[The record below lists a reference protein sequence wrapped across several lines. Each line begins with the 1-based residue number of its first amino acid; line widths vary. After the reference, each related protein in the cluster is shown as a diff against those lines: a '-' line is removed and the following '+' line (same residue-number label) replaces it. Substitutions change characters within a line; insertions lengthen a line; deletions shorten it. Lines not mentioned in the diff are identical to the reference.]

1 MSIPIHSALDYL
13 RNEHDVPASIV
24 HTGGGNYVVGIG
36 AYHGY
41 DEEQGCDV
49 FTVNLGPVYR
59 DDWHG
64 PAPYTGEAGDLYLVS
79 ASPSRA
85 DVTVHTEGQLLPT
98 ILSMLGIDDVN
109 VDDPTLSLDDI
120 ATEIGDPWF
129 LAGIGGNTQAV
140 CRDDGTMITIDSG
153 QGISFLPAPI
163 IVGRQGPNDDEW
175 RELWSGS
182 VWSAAEVADIVA
194 DHA

>member
-1 MSIPIHSALDYL
+1 MSIPVGPALDYL
-13 RNEHDVPASIV
+13 WTEHRVPISYA
-24 HTGGGNYVVGIG
+24 HTGGGNWVVGIG
-36 AYHGY
+36 AHHGY
-41 DEEQGCDV
+41 DEEQGADIYAV
-49 FTVNLGPVYR
+49 MLGPVYR
-59 DDWHG
+59 G
-64 PAPYTGEAGDLYLVS
+64 QPYGMFTGEAGDLYLVS